1 MHAHYLLLCIMRQ
14 ANSNFNQGLGEVEN
28 EKSLGMLQ
36 GSW

>member
-14 ANSNFNQGLGEVEN
+14 ANSNFNQGLGED